1 MKKTA
6 PLTLNEIDLAL
17 PKEKEYSLGDGHG
30 LYLFVKPNGSKTW
43 KYNYRHPITLK
54 RTNLGLG
61 SYPNV
66 TLEEARKIKKK
77 FNLLLID
84 NIDPRRFREDEKSAE
99 NNENMYVFE
108 YVVYQWLNELSVDL
122 KPNGLKKISNAL
134 DNFILPG
141 IGRYSIKDID
151 EQLVLELLEPVKD
164 NGDIH
169 VLLQCHLYLYQIME
183 YVKSNGLL
191 DHNPINKLNIT
202 ITKK

>member
-17 PKEKEYSLGDGHG
+17 PKEKEYSLGDGNG

-84 NIDPRRFREDEKSAE
+84 NTDPRRFRDDEKSAE

-108 YVVYQWLNELSVDL
+108 YVVYQWLNELSGDL

-141 IGRYSIKDID
+141 IERYSIKDID